1 MAHAVLCRMVM
12 TSNVTNAAMRDALR
26 RYEPLV
32 CHIAKRLL
40 PAARATRALDMSD
53 LVSEGRIAIW
63 EALQR
68 YEGGMP
74 EGRFF
79 ALRIRH
85 RMIDALRR
93 SSDYTRA
100 EMRSGESKGQRVVAL
115 EDADARSSAPSQDMV
130 ALAGQVLRAMEHLG
144 ERERRVVLQRDVEG
158 WTGADVGTEIGVT
171 EARVCQIRKESIA
184 QVRAELSLGEAA

>member
-1 MAHAVLCRMVM
+1 MPTTV
-12 TSNVTNAAMRDALR
+12 SNATMRDALR

-32 CHIAKRLL
+32 RHIARRLL

-53 LVSEGRIAIW
+53 LIAEGRIAVW

-85 RMIDALRR
+85 RMIDAMRR
-93 SSDYTRA
+93 CSDYTRE
-100 EMRSGESKGQRVVAL
+100 EMRKGESKVQRVFAL
-115 EDADARSSAPSQDMV
+115 QDEDATSSQPSQEMV
-130 ALAGQVLRAMEHLG
+130 ALAGQVLRALDRLSA
-144 ERERRVVLQRDVEG
+144 RERHVVLMRDVEE
-158 WTGADVGTEIGVT
+158 WTGSEVGVDIGVT
-171 EARVCQIRKESIA
+171 EARVCQLRKESIA
-184 QVRAELSLGEAA
+184 RVRADLTCGEAA